1 MWNNQINKLYI
12 TNTTNFIALFFYN
25 ELPLVEGLE
34 VEVYHGDAL
43 KEDIGPLL
51 GEVLH
56 SIKQL
61 MTSILTTKISL
72 PSQI

>member
-34 VEVYHGDAL
+34 VEVHNGVAL
-43 KEDIGPLL
+43 KEDIGPPL

-61 MTSILTTKISL
+61 MT
-72 PSQI
+72 